1 MQARQYAQALTEFIQ
16 AHPRTEA
23 ATIATRLTA
32 LLKRRGHT
40 GLLPRI
46 IAEYEK
52 ETARLEKKTRVHL
65 TVAHEKERAAAL
77 QKGALVASEFG
88 IAHTKIDVGVDPGLL
103 GGYTLKGPG
112 FRFDASYRSR
122 LLALYKKLTTHN

>member
-1 MQARQYAQALTEFIQ
+1 MQAKQYAQALTQFIA

-23 ATIATRLTA
+23 ATIATRLSA
-32 LLKRRGHT
+32 LLKRRGHMQ
-40 GLLPRI
+40 LLPRI

-65 TVAHEKERAAAL
+65 TVANEKERAAAL
-77 QKGALVASEFG
+77 QKGALIASDFG
-88 IAHTKIDVGVDPGLL
+88 IAHNKIDVDVDSGLL

-122 LLALYKKLTTHN
+122 LIALYKTLTA